1 MNKPLILILTS
12 AMVAACGLLAAA
24 ESSPAPLAL
33 QRVANQDNLKQH
45 AAPWEEHGKL
55 RVAANGR
62 YVEHADGTP
71 MLWIADTGWALFY
84 KLRREDIVAYLDAR
98 SRQGFNVIQAVAYW
112 YPHGEDGPGPTNA
125 ANQYGHA
132 PFEGGADEPDTSRP
146 KVVDGGS
153 PDEPNDYWDHA
164 DFIVRETRR
173 RGLYLAMLPC
183 WGRAYINP
191 QMSGSARVVFDAEQ
205 ARTYGRFLGRR
216 YGNEP
221 HLVWVLGGDANA
233 TAGAPGE
240 QFHVYRAMAEGI
252 GQGVTGRQLHW
263 NQRDEGWDDVLM
275 TYHPDGAPAYNSS
288 NWFHGD
294 AWLDF
299 NGIET
304 WKSID
309 KVYET
314 VVRDYARQDPTKPTM
329 LLEGAYEQG
338 KYPSPG
344 DRISAHKAR
353 QQAYHT
359 FFAGGVG
366 HTYGGF
372 PVWDFTRDPKNDVYQ
387 HTWRDAMTF
396 PGAPQVATI
405 LRRLLDENQWWKL
418 SPHPAAITGDPGR
431 GQSQVVAMRSAS
443 GDRILIYL
451 PTSRPVKVK
460 LDLTGSAKVTARWF
474 DPRDGRQTPA
484 GEHAIGSTVEFKIP
498 EDWEDAVL
506 ICLKP

>member
-1 MNKPLILILTS
+1 MRLWNRNSILAGLVFAGLAIGIGS
-12 AMVAACGLLAAA
+12 NVAEG
-24 ESSPAPLAL
+24 
-33 QRVANQDNLKQH
+33 
-45 AAPWEEHGKL
+45 AAPWKEHGKL
-55 RVAANGR
+55 RVSANGR
-62 YVEHADGTP
+62 HLVHADGTP

-84 KLRREDIVAYLDAR
+84 KLRREEIVDYLDR
-98 SRQGFNVIQAVAYW
+98 RNEQGFNVIQAVAYW

-125 ANQYGHA
+125 ANQYGHS
-132 PFEGGADEPDTSRP
+132 PFEGGADDPDTSRP
-146 KVVDGGS
+146 KVVEGGS
-153 PDEPNDYWDHA
+153 ADQPNDYWDNA

-191 QMSGSARVVFDAEQ
+191 QMPGSARVVFTADQ

-216 YGNEP
+216 YGKEP
-221 HLVWVLGGDANA
+221 HIVWVLGGDANA
-233 TAGAPGE
+233 TAGAPGK
-240 QFHVYRAMAEGI
+240 QFEIYRAIAEGI
-252 GQGVTGRQLHW
+252 GEGTTGQKLQWNRQ
-263 NQRDEGWDDVLM
+263 DAGWDEVMM

-314 VVRDYARQDPTKPTM
+314 VARDYALANPTKPTM
-329 LLEGAYEQG
+329 LLEGAYEGG

-359 FFAGGVG
+359 FFAGGAG

-372 PVWDFTRDPKNDVYQ
+372 PVWDFTRDPRNDAYH
-387 HTWRDAMTF
+387 HTWRDAMEF
-396 PGAPQVATI
+396 PGAPQIATV
-405 LRRLLDENQWWKL
+405 LRRLLEENRWWTL
-418 SPHPAAITGDPGR
+418 SPRPGLIGGDSGD
-431 GQSQVVAMRSAS
+431 GQSRIVALRSAE
-443 GDRILIYL
+443 GQRILVYL
-451 PTSRPVKVK
+451 PTSRAVKIK
-460 LDLTGSAKVTARWF
+460 LDVAGNSKATARWF
-474 DPRDGRQTPA
+474 DPRDGRQTQA
-484 GEHAIGSTVEFKIP
+484 GEHACGSTVDFQP
-498 EDWEDAVL
+498 PTGWEDAVL
-506 ICLKP
+506 IVVTK